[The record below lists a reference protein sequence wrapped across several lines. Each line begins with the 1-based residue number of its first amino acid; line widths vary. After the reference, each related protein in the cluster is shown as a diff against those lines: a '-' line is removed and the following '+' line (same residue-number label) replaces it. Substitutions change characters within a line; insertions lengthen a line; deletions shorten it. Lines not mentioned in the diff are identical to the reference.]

1 MTCRNVSGC
10 HFNELIRLVGR
21 LALKVHKESK
31 LSRVGKVRLAVQEQW
46 VSKVSKAS
54 KECRGS
60 KVTRGRRVP
69 MEQVVPRDRLEK

>member
-46 VSKVSKAS
+46 VSKVSK
-54 KECRGS
+54 ECRGS